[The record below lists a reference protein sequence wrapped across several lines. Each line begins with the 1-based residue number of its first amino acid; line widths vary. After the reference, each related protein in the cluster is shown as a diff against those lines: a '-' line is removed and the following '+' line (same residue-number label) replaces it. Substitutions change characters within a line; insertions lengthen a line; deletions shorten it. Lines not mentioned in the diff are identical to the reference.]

1 MLQQRSMKYTNL
13 STDLT
18 LQVEPTRACNLNCL
32 ICLRPNI
39 KAPHNYFMSLENFQ
53 IICDAAISSKT
64 FQYIGLHGWGE
75 PLLNYQIFDMVRYA
89 ENKGLATNLTTN
101 GILVNKRMKEIFAS
115 GLQQIAIGVY
125 DLRLLREVVPGI
137 AELIKIKNQRGLK
150 IPKTYLDITICEKSF
165 PYIQNFIQTAHEIG
179 INALIFHRLFNVY
192 KTDPSVKYISSA
204 KEKMLFANVKEMATK
219 MGMEIY
225 LPARHSYPCKVVRYS
240 IFVTVDGEITPCCF
254 LPEYQIGN
262 ALEME
267 LEGVLTSESYRIFV
281 EEMANY
287 PICGRC
293 IW

>member
-1 MLQQRSMKYTNL
+1 
-13 STDLT
+13 
-18 LQVEPTRACNLNCL
+18 
-32 ICLRPNI
+32 
-39 KAPHNYFMSLENFQ
+39 
-53 IICDAAISSKT
+53 
-64 FQYIGLHGWGE
+64 
-75 PLLNYQIFDMVRYA
+75 
-89 ENKGLATNLTTN
+89 
-101 GILVNKRMKEIFAS
+101 MKEIFAS

-204 KEKMLFANVKEMATK
+204 KEKMLFANIKEMATK

-254 LPEYQIGN
+254 YNTKLVMPWKWNWRVSSLPKVTAFLLKKWQITQSVG
-262 ALEME
+262 
-267 LEGVLTSESYRIFV
+267 GVF
-281 EEMANY
+281 
-287 PICGRC
+287 GD
-293 IW
+293 